1 MTTLHE
7 LIAELPED
15 SRRRIEERT
24 RELLAEAAVLQ
35 QPHGDQQVTDDVCD
49 ELPGCV

>member
-1 MTTLHE
+1 MTTLRE

-35 QPHGDQQVTDDVCD
+35 KPHGDQQVTDDVCD
-49 ELPGCV
+49 QLLGCV